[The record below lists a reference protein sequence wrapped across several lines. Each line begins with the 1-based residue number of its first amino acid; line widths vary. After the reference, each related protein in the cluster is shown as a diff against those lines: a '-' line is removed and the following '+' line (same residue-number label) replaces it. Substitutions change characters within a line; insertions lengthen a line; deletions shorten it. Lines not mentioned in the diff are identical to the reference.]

1 MKDKEKEKSV
11 ATGIFFGSMLFMV
24 GIPFMLT
31 IAPLIYLIATQ
42 KSEMLASPGF
52 LIAIGV
58 PLLVLLYAVA
68 SMTRLYIRKMKDS
81 SGGPSA

>member
-24 GIPFMLT
+24 GIPLVLT

-52 LIAIGV
+52 LVAVGV
-58 PLLVLLYAVA
+58 PLVVLLYAVIN
-68 SMTRLYIRKMKDS
+68 MTRLYVRKMKS
-81 SGGPSA
+81 SD